1 MSGGPRKVNV
11 MGRRPLLVFLL
22 LGVGLAWAALLA
34 AQPPSRPGLERGKA
48 LFLAHCAVCHGVNGH
63 AETPVSRLLEPRPR
77 NFTDPVEMA
86 RVSDDRIYRAI
97 KDGRPG
103 TAMAQWAEV
112 LSEVEIGDL
121 INYIRTL
128 VRPVA
133 SGLSVEQLSIEVG
146 RRIYQKD
153 CAPCHGVDG
162 RAATEAGR
170 ALNPRPGDFTD
181 PIEMARVDD
190 GRLYAAIKLG
200 RPGTAMGG
208 WGELLSPVEII
219 DLMRYVRSLERPL
232 PPGVKPA
239 GLDVLVGERIYKRHC
254 VPCHGEKGDARTP
267 LGRSLA
273 PRPRD
278 FTDAQAMGRVSD
290 KRMTEVI
297 AHGSPG
303 TGMAPWGGIL
313 NPEDIRRVILYIR
326 QTMQHVR

>member
-1 MSGGPRKVNV
+1 M
-11 MGRRPLLVFLL
+11 RRRRLLVLLL
-22 LGVGLAWAALLA
+22 LGVGLAWAAPLA
-34 AQPPSRPGLERGKA
+34 AQPPSRQAFERGKA
-48 LFLAHCAVCHGVNGH
+48 LFQAHCAVCHGMDGR
-63 AETPVSRLLEPRPR
+63 ADTPVSRLLEPRPR

-103 TAMAQWAEV
+103 TAMAQWAQV
-112 LSEVEIGDL
+112 LSEIEIGEL
-121 INYIRTL
+121 IDYIRTL
-128 VRPVA
+128 IRSSAP
-133 SGLSVEQLSIEVG
+133 GLTAEQLSVEVG

-153 CAPCHGVDG
+153 CAPCHGLDG
-162 RAATEAGR
+162 RADTQAAK

-190 GRLYAAIKLG
+190 GRLYTAVKLG

-232 PPGVKPA
+232 PPGVKSA

-254 VPCHGEKGDARTP
+254 VPCHGEKGEARTP
-267 LGRSLA
+267 LGRSLV
-273 PRPRD
+273 PHPRD

-290 KRMTEVI
+290 KRMAEVI

-326 QTMQHVR
+326 QTFQHAR

>member
-1 MSGGPRKVNV
+1 M
-11 MGRRPLLVFLL
+11 RRRRLLVLL
-22 LGVGLAWAALLA
+22 LFGVGLAWAALPA
-34 AQPPSRPGLERGKA
+34 AQPPPRHTHERGKA
-48 LFLAHCAVCHGVNGH
+48 LFQAHCAVCHGVDGR
-63 AETPVSRLLEPRPR
+63 ADTPVSRLLDPRPR

-103 TAMAQWAEV
+103 TAMAQWAQV
-112 LSEVEIGDL
+112 LSEIEIGDL
-121 INYIRTL
+121 LDYIRSF
-128 VRPVA
+128 VRSAAP
-133 SGLSVEQLSIEVG
+133 GLSAEQLSIEVG

-162 RAATEAGR
+162 RGDTEAAK
-170 ALNPRPGDFTD
+170 ALTPRPGNFTD

-190 GRLYAAIKLG
+190 GRLYTAIKLG

-208 WGELLSPVEII
+208 WGELLSPVEIV

-232 PPGVKPA
+232 PPGVMPA

-254 VPCHGEKGDARTP
+254 VPCHGEKGDGQNH
-267 LGRSLA
+267 LGRALV
-273 PRPRD
+273 PRPRN
-278 FTDAQAMGRVSD
+278 FTDAHAMAHVSD
-290 KRMTEVI
+290 KRMADVI
-297 AHGSPG
+297 AHGTPG

-326 QTMQHVR
+326 QTFQRAR